1 MSISGHCDAI
11 QICDTTQAHYHP
23 HRQEAVIG
31 MVNDIGHLVKLKR
44 SRGWQQTRFNTHL
57 CFRVPENPGLERLT
71 KWRIPT
77 SASRSGWK
85 PLSETTNWV
94 FLSSIL
100 TSLSGCVVLMVDEV
114 AGDIFCR
121 LGGGPETTSLGLEL
135 AILGLASSCL
145 LEIHPVTKRRCSRQ
159 SKRKYSL
166 FEWYK
171 SDYLK
176 NHSS

>member
-1 MSISGHCDAI
+1 
-11 QICDTTQAHYHP
+11 
-23 HRQEAVIG
+23 
-31 MVNDIGHLVKLKR
+31 
-44 SRGWQQTRFNTHL
+44 
-57 CFRVPENPGLERLT
+57 
-71 KWRIPT
+71 
-77 SASRSGWK
+77 
-85 PLSETTNWV
+85 
-94 FLSSIL
+94 
-100 TSLSGCVVLMVDEV
+100 VLMVDEV

-159 SKRKYSL
+159 SKTKYSL

-176 NHSS
+176 NHFVLAASEKSLRGSGPLVDAIRTPVTPLGPPELI